1 MDPFKNHKQYFLAEV
16 QAGAA
21 LLGLLSGNRARRE
34 ANERALRESEQ
45 ALERQRAARARV
57 EEQKARYAQY
67 QFQNPFEGM
76 ENPFEDLKV
85 STEAADFQLQQA
97 AQQRANI
104 MAGLRGAAGA
114 SGIAGLAQA
123 LANQG
128 VIQARQVSADIARQ
142 EATNQLA
149 MAKGA
154 MAVDRLERQGQAAVQ
169 QAESAREATILGMEY
184 GALTG
189 SNQAVQ
195 QASQNQMYQGVAG
208 MQMGQQNLLALASL
222 SGVDGPL
229 SNLFGGGGQQ
239 RVNVGV
245 PLGLPSDPGD
255 VTAGLM
261 GSLTQGTALTQQ
273 ISTPSYY
280 NYGPSPDFSNIT
292 GQNY

>member
-1 MDPFKNHKQYFLAEV
+1 MEFHPKYHKQLFIGQVIAAFVGASSASKARKEAAARAE
-16 QAGAA
+16 
-21 LLGLLSGNRARRE
+21 
-34 ANERALRESEQ
+34 EQ
-45 ALERQRAARARV
+45 SQKALERQKAARARV

-85 STEAADFQLQQA
+85 STEAADFQMEQA

-104 MAGLRGAAGA
+104 MAGLRGAAGT

-142 EATNQLA
+142 EAAGQLA

-154 MAVDRLERQGQAAVQ
+154 MAVDQLERQGQAAVQ

-189 SNQAVQ
+189 ANQAQQ
-195 QASQNQMYQGVAG
+195 QASQNQMYQGIAG
-208 MQMGQQNLLALASL
+208 MQMQQQNMLALASL

-229 SNLFGGGGQQ
+229 SNLFGGGGGQQ

-245 PLGLPSDPGD
+245 PLGLPSSAAAATG
-255 VTAGLM
+255 GLM

-280 NYGPSPDFSNIT
+280 NIT
-292 GQNY
+292 D

>member
-1 MDPFKNHKQYFLAEV
+1 MEFHPKYHKQLFIGQVIAAFVGASSASKARKEAAARAE
-16 QAGAA
+16 
-21 LLGLLSGNRARRE
+21 
-34 ANERALRESEQ
+34 EQ
-45 ALERQRAARARV
+45 SQKALERQKAARARV

-85 STEAADFQLQQA
+85 STEAADFQMEQA

-142 EATNQLA
+142 EAAGQLA

-154 MAVDRLERQGQAAVQ
+154 MAIDQLERQGQAAVQ

-189 SNQAVQ
+189 ANQAQQ
-195 QASQNQMYQGVAG
+195 QASQNQMYQGIAG
-208 MQMGQQNLLALASL
+208 MQMQQQNLLALASL

-245 PLGLPSDPGD
+245 PRGLPSDPGD

>member
-1 MDPFKNHKQYFLAEV
+1 MDPFKNHKQYFLEYV
-16 QAGAA
+16 QAGTA

-57 EEQKARYAQY
+57 EEQKARYSQY

-114 SGIAGLAQA
+114 SGIAGLAQT

-154 MAVDRLERQGQAAVQ
+154 MAVDQLERQGQAAVQ

-189 SNQAVQ
+189 ANQAVQ

-239 RVNVGV
+239 ATTAA
-245 PLGLPSDPGD
+245 
-255 VTAGLM
+255 TAGSLM
-261 GSLTQGTALTQQ
+261 GNLIQDPVLTPQ
-273 ISTPSYY
+273 IPTPSYY

-292 GQNY
+292 GQN

>member
-1 MDPFKNHKQYFLAEV
+1 MEFHPKYHKQLFIGQVIAAFVGASSASKARKEAAARAE
-16 QAGAA
+16 
-21 LLGLLSGNRARRE
+21 
-34 ANERALRESEQ
+34 EQ
-45 ALERQRAARARV
+45 SQKALERQKAARARV

-85 STEAADFQLQQA
+85 STEAADFQMEQA

-142 EATNQLA
+142 EAAGQLA

-154 MAVDRLERQGQAAVQ
+154 MAVDQLERQGQAAVQ

-189 SNQAVQ
+189 ANQAVQ
-195 QASQNQMYQGVAG
+195 QASQNQMYQGIAG
-208 MQMGQQNLLALASL
+208 MQMQQQNMLALASL

-229 SNLFGGGGQQ
+229 SNLFGGGGGQQ

-245 PLGLPSDPGD
+245 PLGLPSSAAAATG
-255 VTAGLM
+255 GLM

-280 NYGPSPDFSNIT
+280 NYGSSPDFSNIT
-292 GQNY
+292 D

>member
-1 MDPFKNHKQYFLAEV
+1 MEFHPKYRKQLFIGQVIAAFVGASSASKARKEAAARAE
-16 QAGAA
+16 
-21 LLGLLSGNRARRE
+21 
-34 ANERALRESEQ
+34 EQ
-45 ALERQRAARARV
+45 SQKALERQKAARARV

-104 MAGLRGAAGA
+104 MAGLRGAAGT

-142 EATNQLA
+142 EAAGQLA

-189 SNQAVQ
+189 ANQAQQ
-195 QASQNQMYQGVAG
+195 QASQNQMYQGIAG
-208 MQMGQQNLLALASL
+208 MQMQQQNMLALASL

-229 SNLFGGGGQQ
+229 SNLFGGGGGQQ

-245 PLGLPSDPGD
+245 PLGLPSSAAAATG
-255 VTAGLM
+255 GLM

-280 NYGPSPDFSNIT
+280 NIT
-292 GQNY
+292 D

>member
-1 MDPFKNHKQYFLAEV
+1 MEFHPKYHKQLFIGQVIAAFVGASSASKARKEAAARAE
-16 QAGAA
+16 
-21 LLGLLSGNRARRE
+21 
-34 ANERALRESEQ
+34 EQ
-45 ALERQRAARARV
+45 SQKALERQKAARARV

-85 STEAADFQLQQA
+85 STEAADFQMEQA

-104 MAGLRGAAGA
+104 MAGLRGAAGT

-142 EATNQLA
+142 EAAGQLA

-154 MAVDRLERQGQAAVQ
+154 MAIDQLERQGQAAVQ

-189 SNQAVQ
+189 ANQAQQ
-195 QASQNQMYQGVAG
+195 QASQNQMYQGIAG
-208 MQMGQQNLLALASL
+208 MQMQQQNMLALASL

-229 SNLFGGGGQQ
+229 SNLFGGGGGQQ

-245 PLGLPSDPGD
+245 PLGLPSRAAAATG
-255 VTAGLM
+255 GLM
-261 GSLTQGTALTQQ
+261 GSLTQDPVLTQQ
-273 ISTPSYY
+273 ITTPSYY
-280 NYGPSPDFSNIT
+280 NIT
-292 GQNY
+292 DQNQ

>member
-1 MDPFKNHKQYFLAEV
+1 MEFHPKYHKQLFIGQVIAAFVGASSASKARKEAAARAE
-16 QAGAA
+16 
-21 LLGLLSGNRARRE
+21 
-34 ANERALRESEQ
+34 EQ
-45 ALERQRAARARV
+45 SQKALERQKAARARV

-85 STEAADFQLQQA
+85 STEAADFQMEQA

-142 EATNQLA
+142 EAAGQLA

-154 MAVDRLERQGQAAVQ
+154 MAVDQLERQGQAAVQ

-189 SNQAVQ
+189 ANQAQQ
-195 QASQNQMYQGVAG
+195 QASQNQMYQGIAG
-208 MQMGQQNLLALASL
+208 MQMQQQNMLALASL

-229 SNLFGGGGQQ
+229 SNLFGGGGGQQ

-245 PLGLPSDPGD
+245 PLGLPSSAAAATG
-255 VTAGLM
+255 GLM

-273 ISTPSYY
+273 IPTPSYY
-280 NYGPSPDFSNIT
+280 NIT
-292 GQNY
+292 D

>member
-1 MDPFKNHKQYFLAEV
+1 MEFHPKYHKQLFIGQVIAAFVGASSASKARKEAAARAE
-16 QAGAA
+16 
-21 LLGLLSGNRARRE
+21 
-34 ANERALRESEQ
+34 EQ
-45 ALERQRAARARV
+45 SQKALERQKAARARV

-85 STEAADFQLQQA
+85 STEAADFQMEQA

-104 MAGLRGAAGA
+104 MAGLRGAAGT

-142 EATNQLA
+142 EAAGQLA

-154 MAVDRLERQGQAAVQ
+154 MAIDQLERQGQAAVQ

-189 SNQAVQ
+189 ANQAQQ
-195 QASQNQMYQGVAG
+195 QASQNQMYQGIAG
-208 MQMGQQNLLALASL
+208 MQMQQQNMLALASL

-245 PLGLPSDPGD
+245 PLGLPSSAAAATG
-255 VTAGLM
+255 GLM

>member
-1 MDPFKNHKQYFLAEV
+1 MEFHPKYHKQLFIGQVIAAFVGASSASKARKEAAARAE
-16 QAGAA
+16 
-21 LLGLLSGNRARRE
+21 
-34 ANERALRESEQ
+34 EQ
-45 ALERQRAARARV
+45 SQKALERQKAARARV

-85 STEAADFQLQQA
+85 STEAADFQMEQA

-104 MAGLRGAAGA
+104 MAGLRGAAGT

-142 EATNQLA
+142 EAAGQLA

-189 SNQAVQ
+189 ANQAVQ

-229 SNLFGGGGQQ
+229 SNLFGGGGGQQ

-245 PLGLPSDPGD
+245 PLGLPSSAAAATG
-255 VTAGLM
+255 GLM
-261 GSLTQGTALTQQ
+261 GGLTQGTALTQQ

-280 NYGPSPDFSNIT
+280 NYGSSPDFSNIT
-292 GQNY
+292 G

>member
-1 MDPFKNHKQYFLAEV
+1 MEFHPKYRKQLFIGQVIAAFVGASSASKARKEAAARAE
-16 QAGAA
+16 
-21 LLGLLSGNRARRE
+21 
-34 ANERALRESEQ
+34 EQ
-45 ALERQRAARARV
+45 SQKALERQKAARARV

-85 STEAADFQLQQA
+85 STEAADFQMEQA
-97 AQQRANI
+97 TQQRANI
-104 MAGLRGAAGA
+104 LAGLRGAAGT

-142 EATNQLA
+142 EAAGQLA

-154 MAVDRLERQGQAAVQ
+154 MAVDQLERQGQAAVQ

-189 SNQAVQ
+189 ANQAQQ
-195 QASQNQMYQGVAG
+195 QASQNQMYQGIAG
-208 MQMGQQNLLALASL
+208 MQMQQQNMLALASL

-229 SNLFGGGGQQ
+229 SNLFGGGGGQQ

-245 PLGLPSDPGD
+245 PLGLPSSAAAATG
-255 VTAGLM
+255 GLM
-261 GSLTQGTALTQQ
+261 GGLTQGAALTQQ

-280 NYGPSPDFSNIT
+280 NYGSSPDFSNIT
-292 GQNY
+292 D

>member
-1 MDPFKNHKQYFLAEV
+1 MEFHPKYHKQLFIGQVIAAFVGASSASKARKEAAARAE
-16 QAGAA
+16 
-21 LLGLLSGNRARRE
+21 
-34 ANERALRESEQ
+34 EQ
-45 ALERQRAARARV
+45 SQKALERQKAARARV

-85 STEAADFQLQQA
+85 STEAADFQMEQA

-104 MAGLRGAAGA
+104 MAGLRGAAGT

-142 EATNQLA
+142 EAAGQLA

-154 MAVDRLERQGQAAVQ
+154 MAVDQLERQGQAAVQ

-189 SNQAVQ
+189 ANQAVQ

-229 SNLFGGGGQQ
+229 SNLFGGTGGGGATSPYTG
-239 RVNVGV
+239 VGSSV
-245 PLGLPSDPGD
+245 YQYGIDPIPGID
-255 VTAGLM
+255 INIG
-261 GSLTQGTALTQQ
+261 GTIEL
-273 ISTPSYY
+273 
-280 NYGPSPDFSNIT
+280 
-292 GQNY
+292 

>member
-1 MDPFKNHKQYFLAEV
+1 MEFHPKYHKQLFIGQVIAAFVGASSASKARKEAAARAE
-16 QAGAA
+16 
-21 LLGLLSGNRARRE
+21 
-34 ANERALRESEQ
+34 EQ
-45 ALERQRAARARV
+45 SQKALERQKAARARV

-85 STEAADFQLQQA
+85 STEAADFQMEQA

-104 MAGLRGAAGA
+104 MAGLRGAAGT

-142 EATNQLA
+142 EAAGQLA

-154 MAVDRLERQGQAAVQ
+154 MAVDQLERQGQAAVQ

-189 SNQAVQ
+189 ANQAQQ
-195 QASQNQMYQGVAG
+195 QASQNQMYQGIAG
-208 MQMGQQNLLALASL
+208 MQMQQQNMLALASL

-245 PLGLPSDPGD
+245 PLGLPSSAAAATG
-255 VTAGLM
+255 GLM

-280 NYGPSPDFSNIT
+280 NIT
-292 GQNY
+292 D

>member
-1 MDPFKNHKQYFLAEV
+1 MEFHPKYHKQLFIGQVIAAFVGASSASKARKEAAARAE
-16 QAGAA
+16 
-21 LLGLLSGNRARRE
+21 
-34 ANERALRESEQ
+34 EQ
-45 ALERQRAARARV
+45 SQKALERQKAARARV

-85 STEAADFQLQQA
+85 STEAADFQMEQA

-154 MAVDRLERQGQAAVQ
+154 MAVDQLERQGQAAVQ

-189 SNQAVQ
+189 ANQAVQ

-245 PLGLPSDPGD
+245 PLGLPSSAAAATG
-255 VTAGLM
+255 GLM

-292 GQNY
+292 D

>member
-1 MDPFKNHKQYFLAEV
+1 MEFHPKYRKQLFIGQVIAAFVGASSASKARKEAAARAE
-16 QAGAA
+16 
-21 LLGLLSGNRARRE
+21 
-34 ANERALRESEQ
+34 EQ
-45 ALERQRAARARV
+45 SQKALERQKAARARV

-85 STEAADFQLQQA
+85 STEAADFQMEQA

-104 MAGLRGAAGA
+104 MAGLRGAAGT

-142 EATNQLA
+142 EAAGQLA

-154 MAVDRLERQGQAAVQ
+154 MAIDQLERQGQAAVQ

-189 SNQAVQ
+189 ANQAQQ
-195 QASQNQMYQGVAG
+195 QASQNQMYQGIAG
-208 MQMGQQNLLALASL
+208 MQMQQQNLLALASL

-229 SNLFGGGGQQ
+229 SNLFGSGGQQ

-245 PLGLPSDPGD
+245 PLGLPSDPGY

-261 GSLTQGTALTQQ
+261 DSLTQGTALTQQ

-280 NYGPSPDFSNIT
+280 NYGSSPDFSNIT
-292 GQNY
+292 G

>member
-1 MDPFKNHKQYFLAEV
+1 MEFHPKYHKQLFIGQVIAAFVGASSASKARKEAAARAE
-16 QAGAA
+16 
-21 LLGLLSGNRARRE
+21 
-34 ANERALRESEQ
+34 EQ
-45 ALERQRAARARV
+45 SQKALERQKAARARV

-85 STEAADFQLQQA
+85 STEAADFQMEQA

-104 MAGLRGAAGA
+104 MAGLRGAAGT

-142 EATNQLA
+142 EAAGQLA

-154 MAVDRLERQGQAAVQ
+154 MAVDQLERQGQAAVQ

-189 SNQAVQ
+189 ANQAQQ
-195 QASQNQMYQGVAG
+195 QASQNQMYQGIAG
-208 MQMGQQNLLALASL
+208 MQMQQQNMLALASL

-229 SNLFGGGGQQ
+229 SNLFGDMGGNTGSSGI
-239 RVNVGV
+239 N
-245 PLGLPSDPGD
+245 LGGIPTNAITGGSGGFG
-255 VTAGLM
+255 TAGYDPT
-261 GSLTQGTALTQQ
+261 GG
-273 ISTPSYY
+273 IFGGFTPIK
-280 NYGPSPDFSNIT
+280 F
-292 GQNY
+292 

>member
-1 MDPFKNHKQYFLAEV
+1 MEFHPKYHKQLFIGQVIAAFVGASSASKARKEAAARAE
-16 QAGAA
+16 
-21 LLGLLSGNRARRE
+21 
-34 ANERALRESEQ
+34 EQ
-45 ALERQRAARARV
+45 SQKALERQKAARARV

-85 STEAADFQLQQA
+85 STEAADFQMEQA

-142 EATNQLA
+142 EAAGQLA

-154 MAVDRLERQGQAAVQ
+154 MAIDQLERQGQAAVQ

-189 SNQAVQ
+189 ANQAQQ
-195 QASQNQMYQGVAG
+195 QASQNQMYQGIAG
-208 MQMGQQNLLALASL
+208 MQMQQQNLLALASL

-229 SNLFGGGGQQ
+229 SNLFGGGGGQQ

-245 PLGLPSDPGD
+245 PLGLPSSAAAATG
-255 VTAGLM
+255 GLM

-280 NYGPSPDFSNIT
+280 NIT
-292 GQNY
+292 G

>member
-1 MDPFKNHKQYFLAEV
+1 MEFHPKYHKQLFIGQVIAAFVGASSASKARKEAAARAE
-16 QAGAA
+16 
-21 LLGLLSGNRARRE
+21 
-34 ANERALRESEQ
+34 EQ
-45 ALERQRAARARV
+45 SQKALERQKAARARV

-85 STEAADFQLQQA
+85 STEAADFQMEQA

-142 EATNQLA
+142 EAAGQLA

-154 MAVDRLERQGQAAVQ
+154 MAVDQLERQGQAAVQ

-189 SNQAVQ
+189 ANQAQQ
-195 QASQNQMYQGVAG
+195 QASQNQMYQGIAG
-208 MQMGQQNLLALASL
+208 MQMQQQNMLALASL

-245 PLGLPSDPGD
+245 PLVLPSSAADATGC
-255 VTAGLM
+255 LM
-261 GSLTQGTALTQQ
+261 GGLTQGTALTQQ

-280 NYGPSPDFSNIT
+280 NYGSSPDFSNIT
-292 GQNY
+292 G

>member
-1 MDPFKNHKQYFLAEV
+1 MEFHPKYRKQLFIGQVIAAFVGASSASKARKEAAARAE
-16 QAGAA
+16 
-21 LLGLLSGNRARRE
+21 
-34 ANERALRESEQ
+34 EQ
-45 ALERQRAARARV
+45 SQKALERQKAARARV

-85 STEAADFQLQQA
+85 STEAADFQMEQA

-104 MAGLRGAAGA
+104 MAGLRGAAGT

-142 EATNQLA
+142 EAAGQLA

-154 MAVDRLERQGQAAVQ
+154 MAIDQLERQGQAAVQ

-189 SNQAVQ
+189 ASQAQQ
-195 QASQNQMYQGVAG
+195 QASQNQMYQGIAG
-208 MQMGQQNLLALASL
+208 MQMQQQNMLALASL

-229 SNLFGGGGQQ
+229 SNLFGGMGGQQ

-245 PLGLPSDPGD
+245 PLGLPSSAAAATG
-255 VTAGLM
+255 GLM
-261 GSLTQGTALTQQ
+261 GSLTQDPVLTQQ
-273 ISTPSYY
+273 ITTPSYY
-280 NYGPSPDFSNIT
+280 NIT
-292 GQNY
+292 DQNQ

>member
-1 MDPFKNHKQYFLAEV
+1 MEFHPKYRKQLFIGQVIAAFVGASSASKARKEAAARAE
-16 QAGAA
+16 
-21 LLGLLSGNRARRE
+21 
-34 ANERALRESEQ
+34 EQ
-45 ALERQRAARARV
+45 SQKALERQKAARARV

-85 STEAADFQLQQA
+85 STEAADFQMEQA

-104 MAGLRGAAGA
+104 MAGLRGAAGT

-142 EATNQLA
+142 EAAGQLA

-154 MAVDRLERQGQAAVQ
+154 MAIDQLERQGQAAVQ

-189 SNQAVQ
+189 ANQAQQ
-195 QASQNQMYQGVAG
+195 QASQNQMYQGIAG
-208 MQMGQQNLLALASL
+208 MQMQQQNMLALASL

-229 SNLFGGGGQQ
+229 SNLFGGGGGQQ

-245 PLGLPSDPGD
+245 PLGLPSSAAAATG
-255 VTAGLM
+255 GLM

-292 GQNY
+292 GQKQ

>member
-1 MDPFKNHKQYFLAEV
+1 MEFHPKYRKQLFIGQVIAAFVGASSASKARKEAAARAE
-16 QAGAA
+16 
-21 LLGLLSGNRARRE
+21 
-34 ANERALRESEQ
+34 EQ
-45 ALERQRAARARV
+45 SQKALERQKAARARV

-85 STEAADFQLQQA
+85 STEAADFQMEQA

-142 EATNQLA
+142 EAAGQLA

-154 MAVDRLERQGQAAVQ
+154 MAIDQLERQGQAAVQ

-189 SNQAVQ
+189 ANQAQQ
-195 QASQNQMYQGVAG
+195 QASQNQMYQGIAG
-208 MQMGQQNLLALASL
+208 MQMQQQNMLALASL

-229 SNLFGGGGQQ
+229 SNLFGGGGGQQ

-245 PLGLPSDPGD
+245 PLGLPSSAAAATG
-255 VTAGLM
+255 GLM

-273 ISTPSYY
+273 IPTPSYY
-280 NYGPSPDFSNIT
+280 NIT
-292 GQNY
+292 D

>member
-114 SGIAGLAQA
+114 SGIAGLAQT

-142 EATNQLA
+142 
-149 MAKGA
+149 
-154 MAVDRLERQGQAAVQ
+154 
-169 QAESAREATILGMEY
+169 
-184 GALTG
+184 
-189 SNQAVQ
+189 
-195 QASQNQMYQGVAG
+195 GVAG
-208 MQMGQQNLLALASL
+208 MQMGQRNLLALASL

-261 GSLTQGTALTQQ
+261 DSLGYGTALTQQ
-273 ISTPSYY
+273 IPTPSYY
-280 NYGPSPDFSNIT
+280 NYTDENLNYNRYIT
-292 GQNY
+292 GQN

>member
-1 MDPFKNHKQYFLAEV
+1 MEFHPKYHKQLFIGQVIAAFVGASSASKARKEAAARAE
-16 QAGAA
+16 
-21 LLGLLSGNRARRE
+21 
-34 ANERALRESEQ
+34 EQ
-45 ALERQRAARARV
+45 SQKALERQKAARARV

-85 STEAADFQLQQA
+85 STEAADFQMEQA

-142 EATNQLA
+142 EAAGQLA

-154 MAVDRLERQGQAAVQ
+154 MAVDQLERQGQAAVQ

-189 SNQAVQ
+189 ANQAQQ
-195 QASQNQMYQGVAG
+195 QASQNQMYQGIAG
-208 MQMGQQNLLALASL
+208 MQMQQQNMLALASL

-229 SNLFGGGGQQ
+229 SNLFGGGGGQQ

-245 PLGLPSDPGD
+245 PLGLPSSAAAATG
-255 VTAGLM
+255 GLM

-280 NYGPSPDFSNIT
+280 NIT
-292 GQNY
+292 D

>member
-1 MDPFKNHKQYFLAEV
+1 MEFHPKYHKQLFIGQVIAAFVGASSASKARKEAAARAE
-16 QAGAA
+16 
-21 LLGLLSGNRARRE
+21 
-34 ANERALRESEQ
+34 EQ
-45 ALERQRAARARV
+45 SQKALERQKAARARV

-85 STEAADFQLQQA
+85 STEAADFQMEQA

-142 EATNQLA
+142 EAAGQLA

-154 MAVDRLERQGQAAVQ
+154 MAIDQLERQGQAAVQ
-169 QAESAREATILGMEY
+169 QAESAREATILGIEY

-189 SNQAVQ
+189 ANQAVQ

-245 PLGLPSDPGD
+245 PLGLPSSAAAATG
-255 VTAGLM
+255 GLM
-261 GSLTQGTALTQQ
+261 GSLTQDPVLTQQ
-273 ISTPSYY
+273 ITTPSYY
-280 NYGPSPDFSNIT
+280 NIT
-292 GQNY
+292 D

>member
-1 MDPFKNHKQYFLAEV
+1 MEFHPKYRKQLFIGQVIAAFVGASSASKARKEAAARAE
-16 QAGAA
+16 
-21 LLGLLSGNRARRE
+21 
-34 ANERALRESEQ
+34 EQ
-45 ALERQRAARARV
+45 SQKALERQKAARARV

-85 STEAADFQLQQA
+85 STEAADFQMEQA

-104 MAGLRGAAGA
+104 MAGLRGAAGT

-142 EATNQLA
+142 EAAGQLA

-154 MAVDRLERQGQAAVQ
+154 MAIDQLERQGQAAVQ

-189 SNQAVQ
+189 ANQAQQ
-195 QASQNQMYQGVAG
+195 QASQNQMYQGIAG
-208 MQMGQQNLLALASL
+208 MQMQQQNMLALASL

-229 SNLFGGGGQQ
+229 SNLFGGGGGQQ

-245 PLGLPSDPGD
+245 PLGLPSSAAAATG
-255 VTAGLM
+255 GLM

-273 ISTPSYY
+273 IPTPSYY
-280 NYGPSPDFSNIT
+280 NIT
-292 GQNY
+292 D

>member
-1 MDPFKNHKQYFLAEV
+1 MEFHPKYHKQLFIGQVIAAFVGASSASKARKEAAARAE
-16 QAGAA
+16 
-21 LLGLLSGNRARRE
+21 
-34 ANERALRESEQ
+34 EQ
-45 ALERQRAARARV
+45 SQKALERQKAARARV

-85 STEAADFQLQQA
+85 STEAADFQMEQA

-104 MAGLRGAAGA
+104 MAGLRGAAGT

-142 EATNQLA
+142 EAAGQLA

-154 MAVDRLERQGQAAVQ
+154 MAIDQLERQGQAAVQ

-189 SNQAVQ
+189 ASQAQQ
-195 QASQNQMYQGVAG
+195 QAAQNQMYQGIAG
-208 MQMGQQNLLALASL
+208 MQMQQQNMLALASL

-229 SNLFGGGGQQ
+229 SNLFGGGGGQQ

-245 PLGLPSDPGD
+245 PLGLPSSAAAATG
-255 VTAGLM
+255 GLM

-280 NYGPSPDFSNIT
+280 NIT
-292 GQNY
+292 D

>member
-189 SNQAVQ
+189 ANQAVQ

-245 PLGLPSDPGD
+245 PLGLPSDPGYA
-255 VTAGLM
+255 TAGLM
-261 GSLTQGTALTQQ
+261 DSLGYGTALTQQ
-273 ISTPSYY
+273 IPTPSYY

-292 GQNY
+292 GQKQ

>member
-1 MDPFKNHKQYFLAEV
+1 MEFHPKYRKQLFIGQVIAAFVGASSASKARKEAAARAE
-16 QAGAA
+16 
-21 LLGLLSGNRARRE
+21 
-34 ANERALRESEQ
+34 EQ
-45 ALERQRAARARV
+45 SQKALERQKAARARV

-85 STEAADFQLQQA
+85 STEAADFQMEQA

-104 MAGLRGAAGA
+104 MAGLRGAAGT

-128 VIQARQVSADIARQ
+128 VIQARQVASDIARQ
-142 EATNQLA
+142 EAAGQLA

-154 MAVDRLERQGQAAVQ
+154 MAVDQLERQGQAAVQ

-189 SNQAVQ
+189 ANQAQQ
-195 QASQNQMYQGVAG
+195 QASQNQMYQGIAG
-208 MQMGQQNLLALASL
+208 MQMQQQNMLALASL

>member
-1 MDPFKNHKQYFLAEV
+1 MEFHPKYHKQLFIGQVIAAFVGASSASKARKEAAARAE
-16 QAGAA
+16 
-21 LLGLLSGNRARRE
+21 
-34 ANERALRESEQ
+34 EQ
-45 ALERQRAARARV
+45 SQKALERQKAARARV

-85 STEAADFQLQQA
+85 STEAADFQMEQA

-154 MAVDRLERQGQAAVQ
+154 MAVDQLERQGQAALQ

-189 SNQAVQ
+189 ANQAVQ

-245 PLGLPSDPGD
+245 PLGLPSSAAAATG
-255 VTAGLM
+255 GLM

-280 NYGPSPDFSNIT
+280 NYGSSPDFSNIT
-292 GQNY
+292 D

>member
-1 MDPFKNHKQYFLAEV
+1 MEFHPKYHKQLFIGQVIAAFVGASSASKARKEAAARAE
-16 QAGAA
+16 
-21 LLGLLSGNRARRE
+21 
-34 ANERALRESEQ
+34 EQ
-45 ALERQRAARARV
+45 SQKALERQKAARARV

-85 STEAADFQLQQA
+85 STEAADFQMEQA

-104 MAGLRGAAGA
+104 MAGLRGAAGT

-142 EATNQLA
+142 EAAGQLA

-154 MAVDRLERQGQAAVQ
+154 MAVDQLERQGQAAVQ

-189 SNQAVQ
+189 ANQAQQ
-195 QASQNQMYQGVAG
+195 QASQNQMYQGIAG
-208 MQMGQQNLLALASL
+208 MQMQQQNMLALASL

-229 SNLFGGGGQQ
+229 SNLFGGGGGQQ

-245 PLGLPSDPGD
+245 PLGLPSSAAAATG
-255 VTAGLM
+255 GLM

-273 ISTPSYY
+273 IPTPSYY
-280 NYGPSPDFSNIT
+280 NIT
-292 GQNY
+292 D

>member
-1 MDPFKNHKQYFLAEV
+1 MEFHPKYHKQLFIGQVIAAFVGASSASKARKEAAARAE
-16 QAGAA
+16 
-21 LLGLLSGNRARRE
+21 
-34 ANERALRESEQ
+34 EQ
-45 ALERQRAARARV
+45 SQKALERQKAARARV

-85 STEAADFQLQQA
+85 STEAADFQMEQA

-142 EATNQLA
+142 EAAGQLA

-154 MAVDRLERQGQAAVQ
+154 MAIDQLERQGQAAVQ

-189 SNQAVQ
+189 ASQAQQ
-195 QASQNQMYQGVAG
+195 QASQNQMYQGIAG
-208 MQMGQQNLLALASL
+208 MQMQQQNMLALASL

-229 SNLFGGGGQQ
+229 SNLFGGGGGQQ

-245 PLGLPSDPGD
+245 PLGLPSSAAAATG
-255 VTAGLM
+255 GLM
-261 GSLTQGTALTQQ
+261 GSLTQDPVLTQQ
-273 ISTPSYY
+273 ITTPSYY
-280 NYGPSPDFSNIT
+280 NIT
-292 GQNY
+292 DQNQ

>member
-1 MDPFKNHKQYFLAEV
+1 MEFHPKYHKQLFIGQVIAAFVGASSASKARKEAAARAE
-16 QAGAA
+16 
-21 LLGLLSGNRARRE
+21 
-34 ANERALRESEQ
+34 EQ
-45 ALERQRAARARV
+45 SQKALERQKAARARV

-85 STEAADFQLQQA
+85 STEAADFQMEQA

-142 EATNQLA
+142 EAAGQLA

-154 MAVDRLERQGQAAVQ
+154 MAVDQLERQGQAAVQ

-189 SNQAVQ
+189 ANQAVQ

-280 NYGPSPDFSNIT
+280 NYGSSPDFSNIT
-292 GQNY
+292 G

>member
-1 MDPFKNHKQYFLAEV
+1 MEFHPKYHKQLFIGQVIAAFVGASSASKARKEAAARAE
-16 QAGAA
+16 
-21 LLGLLSGNRARRE
+21 
-34 ANERALRESEQ
+34 EQ
-45 ALERQRAARARV
+45 SQKALERQKAARARV

-85 STEAADFQLQQA
+85 STEAADFQMEQA

-104 MAGLRGAAGA
+104 LAGLRGAAGT

-142 EATNQLA
+142 EAAGQLA

-154 MAVDRLERQGQAAVQ
+154 MAVDQLERQGQAAVQ

-189 SNQAVQ
+189 ANQAQQ
-195 QASQNQMYQGVAG
+195 QASQNQMYQGIAG
-208 MQMGQQNLLALASL
+208 MQMQQQNMLALASL

-229 SNLFGGGGQQ
+229 SNLFGGGGGQQ

-245 PLGLPSDPGD
+245 PLGLPSSAAAATG
-255 VTAGLM
+255 GLM

-280 NYGPSPDFSNIT
+280 NYGSSPDFSNIT
-292 GQNY
+292 G

>member
-1 MDPFKNHKQYFLAEV
+1 MEFHPKYHKQLFIGQVIAAFVGASSASKARKEAAARAE
-16 QAGAA
+16 
-21 LLGLLSGNRARRE
+21 
-34 ANERALRESEQ
+34 EQ
-45 ALERQRAARARV
+45 SQKALERQKAARARV

-85 STEAADFQLQQA
+85 STEAADFQMEQA

-142 EATNQLA
+142 EAAGQLA

-154 MAVDRLERQGQAAVQ
+154 MAIDQLERQGQAAVQ

-189 SNQAVQ
+189 ANQAQQ
-195 QASQNQMYQGVAG
+195 QASQNQMYQGIAG
-208 MQMGQQNLLALASL
+208 MQMQQQNMLALASL

-229 SNLFGGGGQQ
+229 SNLFGGGGGQQ

-245 PLGLPSDPGD
+245 PLGLPSSAAAATG
-255 VTAGLM
+255 GLM

-273 ISTPSYY
+273 IPTPSYY
-280 NYGPSPDFSNIT
+280 NIT
-292 GQNY
+292 D

>member
-1 MDPFKNHKQYFLAEV
+1 MEFHPKYHKQLFIGQVIAAFVGASSASKARKEAAARAE
-16 QAGAA
+16 
-21 LLGLLSGNRARRE
+21 
-34 ANERALRESEQ
+34 EQ
-45 ALERQRAARARV
+45 SQKALERQKAARARV

-85 STEAADFQLQQA
+85 STEAADFQMEQA

-142 EATNQLA
+142 EAAGQLA

-154 MAVDRLERQGQAAVQ
+154 MAVDQLERQGQAAVQ

-189 SNQAVQ
+189 ANQAQQ
-195 QASQNQMYQGVAG
+195 QASQNQMYQGIAC
-208 MQMGQQNLLALASL
+208 MQMQQQNMLALASL

-229 SNLFGGGGQQ
+229 SNLFGGGGGQQ

-245 PLGLPSDPGD
+245 PLGLPSSAAAATG
-255 VTAGLM
+255 GLM

-280 NYGPSPDFSNIT
+280 NYGSSPDFSNIT
-292 GQNY
+292 G

>member
-1 MDPFKNHKQYFLAEV
+1 MEFHPKYRKQLFIGQVIAAFVGASSASKARKEAAARAE
-16 QAGAA
+16 
-21 LLGLLSGNRARRE
+21 
-34 ANERALRESEQ
+34 EQ
-45 ALERQRAARARV
+45 SQKALERQKAARARV

-85 STEAADFQLQQA
+85 STEAADFQMEQA

-104 MAGLRGAAGA
+104 MAGLRGAAGT

-142 EATNQLA
+142 EAAGQLA

-154 MAVDRLERQGQAAVQ
+154 MAVDQLERQGQAAVQ

-189 SNQAVQ
+189 ANQAQQ
-195 QASQNQMYQGVAG
+195 QASQNQMYQGIAG
-208 MQMGQQNLLALASL
+208 MQMQQQNMLALASL

-229 SNLFGGGGQQ
+229 SNLFGGGGGQQ

-245 PLGLPSDPGD
+245 PLGLPSSAAAATG
-255 VTAGLM
+255 GLM

-273 ISTPSYY
+273 IPTPSYY
-280 NYGPSPDFSNIT
+280 NIT
-292 GQNY
+292 D